1 MCPLVSSI
9 SRGCHLWTLKTNST
23 PITYKHRM
31 FIQRYC
37 MGATVNLSFDED
49 FLARIDRQAEQD
61 SRLRGND
68 NEMSQYQ

>member
-1 MCPLVSSI
+1 
-9 SRGCHLWTLKTNST
+9 
-23 PITYKHRM
+23 
-31 FIQRYC
+31 